1 MSAQRLEVH
10 HRRFCLVP
18 ATVSPNS
25 LSIALNRQGLIGDI
39 YPLIGRLR
47 FGFLTCVSLEGV
59 LLLDAV
65 LQEGLFGDVEQLFLA
80 LGR

>member
-1 MSAQRLEVH
+1 MH
-10 HRRFCLVP
+10 HRRFWLVP
-18 ATVSPNS
+18 AAIRHNS
-25 LSIALNRQGLIGDI
+25 LSIALNRQGLLGDI
-39 YPLIGRLR
+39 YALVVRLR